1 MCLFNLIYFCPTQQ
15 HESNLR
21 PSLVPNMPNYTFQ
34 EYSEND
40 YGKDVINMLFN
51 QVKGVFG
58 GIENYISKGYLNIC
72 H

>member
-1 MCLFNLIYFCPTQQ
+1 
-15 HESNLR
+15 
-21 PSLVPNMPNYTFQ
+21 MPNYTLQ